1 MSYEMLVGLNLKDE
15 KVYQDYRNAMRPLLE
30 TYGGGFRYDFKVE
43 KVLKSEVD
51 HPINRVFVIYF
62 RDQKASEN
70 FFSNPE
76 YLKIKKTYFEVS
88 VLNTVRIAD
97 YSRGEKS

>member
-1 MSYEMLVGLNLKDE
+1 MAYEMLVGLNLKDE

-30 TYGGGFRYDFKVE
+30 KYGGGFRYDFKID

-62 RDQKASEN
+62 RDENASKD
-70 FFSNPE
+70 FFSNPD
-76 YLKIKKTYFEVS
+76 YLVVKKTYFEAS
-88 VLNTVRIAD
+88 VLNTAIISN
-97 YSRGEKS
+97 YSRGE